1 MDDWRELFHRG
12 IAIAEGAPQ
21 AKTKFSIEQ

>member
-1 MDDWRELFHRG
+1 MNDWRGLFQRG
-12 IAIAEGAPQ
+12 IAIAKGAPQ